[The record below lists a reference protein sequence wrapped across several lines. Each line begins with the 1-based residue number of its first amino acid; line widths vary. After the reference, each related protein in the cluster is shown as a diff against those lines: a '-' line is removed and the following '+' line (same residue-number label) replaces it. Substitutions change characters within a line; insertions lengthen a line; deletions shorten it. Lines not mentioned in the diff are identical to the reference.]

1 MALINEKNQHLCL
14 YYAKNLEFNEI
25 LKHHKYFV
33 KMFELTKYK
42 KHRSQGKTTRH
53 RVTKKEQ
60 ELAKYR
66 NAVQLG
72 NLIIFY
78 KKMIKDN
85 KIVFETNIKTNINL
99 YDFLNGGYK
108 AQ

>member
-1 MALINEKNQHLCL
+1 MALINQKNQHLCL

-33 KMFELTKYK
+33 RMFEITKYK

-53 RVTKKEQ
+53 RIAKKEQ

-66 NAVQLG
+66 TAVQLS

-78 KKMIKDN
+78 KKQLKNDKIINDLQIKKFN
-85 KIVFETNIKTNINL
+85 KSL
-99 YDFLNGGYK
+99 YDFLIGR
-108 AQ
+108 